1 MTIYTTPTCDRCKVL
16 KTKMTAKGIKFIEIQ
31 DAEVMKQKGIN
42 FVPIL
47 EVDDKLLEFG
57 EANSFINSL

>member
-16 KTKMTAKGIKFIEIQ
+16 KTKMTAKGIEFIEIQ
-31 DAEVMKQKGIN
+31 DAEIMKQKGIN
-42 FVPIL
+42 FVPVL

>member
-16 KTKMTAKGIKFIEIQ
+16 KKKMAAKGIEFTEVQ
-31 DAEVMKQKGIN
+31 DAEVMKEKGIS
-42 FVPIL
+42 FVPVL
-47 EVDDKLLEFG
+47 EVEDKLLEFG